1 MMSMFKLYLLFF
13 VIPNLSGFFI
23 IISVVSVVFIGT
35 ALLIDDSRDAIFESW
50 ENAKFKKWK
59 KIFLIIFS
67 VSIVMAMFLP
77 DQESVTK
84 MYVANY
90 VTTNSQIKQ
99 LPKVVI
105 EYLKKETK
113 ENE

>member
-1 MMSMFKLYLLFF
+1 MSMFKLYLLFF
-13 VIPNLSGFFI
+13 MLPNLSGFFTV
-23 IISVVSVVFIGT
+23 ISIVSVLFIGT
-35 ALLIDDSRDAIFESW
+35 ALLFDDSRDAIFESW
-50 ENAKFKKWK
+50 GNAKFKKWK
-59 KIFLIIFS
+59 KIFLLTFTIS
-67 VSIVMAMFLP
+67 AVMAVFLP

-99 LPKVVI
+99 LPKVVV
-105 EYLKKETK
+105 EYLKNETK